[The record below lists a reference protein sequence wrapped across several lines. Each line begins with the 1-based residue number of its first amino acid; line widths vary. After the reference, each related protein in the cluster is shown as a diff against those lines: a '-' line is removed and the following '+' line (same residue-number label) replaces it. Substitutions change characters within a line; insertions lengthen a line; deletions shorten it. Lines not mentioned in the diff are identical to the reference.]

1 MDWLLFTAAALF
13 ALSVHVE
20 TRRKVAESLM
30 DLNPHLAPHWVFG
43 GLGRSVVQAASLVG
57 GLLAAGLLACD
68 WFPLVGPFGATG
80 IFAATLYGK
89 YFISARR
96 SMALVFD
103 SIARDLSG
111 KRRGADTRIAGE

>member
-1 MDWLLFTAAALF
+1 MDWLLLTSAVLF

-20 TRRKVAESLM
+20 TRRKVAESLV
-30 DLNPHLAPHWVFG
+30 DLNPHLAPYWVFG

-68 WFPLVGPFGATG
+68 WFHLVGPFGATA
-80 IFAATLYGK
+80 IFAAALYGK

-96 SMALVFD
+96 SMALVLD
-103 SIARDLSG
+103 SIARDVSAKGTGLTHG
-111 KRRGADTRIAGE
+111 